1 MSLFD
6 AILADRAPQTDAQRR
21 AYAKVCDDLRAVFQD
36 EAVDADTLEHEA
48 WIAEHRR
55 RMTPNLRFPK
65 TYTSRLPFPM
75 RFETAEEM
83 DAYIDVRERAV
94 RELREAVSLLGTVL
108 ADSDPKT
115 EAQSRAYCKVSIDLR
130 RRVLKGEVLDTTLL
144 DHEARMAI
152 LRRKIVPGLLFP
164 AEFPAC
170 CACPMR
176 FETAEEMDAYI
187 DVRKRVVRNMRVMVA
202 GM

>member
-6 AILADRAPQTDAQRR
+6 TILADRAPQTDAERR
-21 AYAKVCDDLRAVFQD
+21 AYTKVCDDLRAEFQS
-36 EAVDADTLEHEA
+36 ELMDADTLEHEA

-65 TYTSRLPFPM
+65 TYSSLLLYPM

-94 RELREAVSLLGTVL
+94 RKLREAVSLIGRVF
-108 ADSDPKT
+108 ADTDPQT
-115 EAQSRAYCKVSIDLR
+115 DAQGRAYCKVCIALR
-130 RRVLKGEVLDTTLL
+130 RRVLKGEVLDSSLL
-144 DHEARMAI
+144 DHEARMAA

-170 CACPMR
+170 CVYPMR

-187 DVRKRVVRNMRVMVA
+187 DVRKRVVSKLR
-202 GM
+202 